1 MLFTTAYLLFLDLA
15 AKAIATPI
23 LGLSLAPKYL
33 TIAQSLANGSTAVLV
48 QFEGNSAYS
57 TWFEETARSPEFDE
71 EEAYEPALKE
81 ALGAV
86 QSAVNR
92 ILRQPAQISIVTCP
106 QSHREL
112 ALKVVSQLNLLMSFD
127 PYVIQYQTPYSA
139 LHYAYQLG
147 KCEIVG
153 LPEDCDP
160 EDIFGAALWVDFNAA
175 SLRISLLDFSE
186 YGCIRH
192 ATSDAIF
199 LDDVAFPKDE
209 IEQPAKFL
217 ETAFEDFLDG
227 YTVVTEFQVRSHHE
241 FVPLRS
247 KIAAIVVSGD
257 PLLQYLEM
265 FRDAV
270 DHVSPELTGRIRDL
284 IPPSEAMA
292 IGAATRGR
300 LIWEHPEW
308 FAFHEQNIV
317 AIPHEE
323 L

>member
-1 MLFTTAYLLFLDLA
+1 MLSTTAYLLFLDLV

-23 LGLSLAPKYL
+23 LGLSLAPRHL
-33 TIAQSLANGSTAVLV
+33 TIAQSFANSSTAVLV
-48 QFEGNSAYS
+48 QFEGSSAYS
-57 TWFEETARSPEFDE
+57 AWFEETARSPELDE
-71 EEAYEPALKE
+71 EEAYEPALNQ
-81 ALGAV
+81 AFSAV
-86 QSAVNR
+86 QAAVNR
-92 ILRQPAQISIVTCP
+92 IPGQPAQISIVTCP

-139 LHYAYQLG
+139 LHYVYQLG

-153 LPEDCDP
+153 LSEDCNP

-199 LDDVAFPKDE
+199 IDDVALSK
-209 IEQPAKFL
+209 PAKFL

-317 AIPHEE
+317 ATPHEE

>member
-1 MLFTTAYLLFLDLA
+1 MLSTTAYLLFLDLA

-48 QFEGNSAYS
+48 QLEGNSAYS
-57 TWFEETARSPEFDE
+57 AWFEEMVRLPELDE
-71 EEAYEPALKE
+71 QICREEAYEPALNQ
-81 ALGAV
+81 ALSAV
-86 QSAVNR
+86 QAVVNR
-92 ILRQPAQISIVTCP
+92 ISGQPAQISIVTCP

-112 ALKVVSQLNLLMSFD
+112 ALKVVSQLNLLISFD

-139 LHYAYQLG
+139 LHYAYELG
-147 KCEIVG
+147 KCMTVG
-153 LPEDCDP
+153 LPEDFDP

-175 SLRISLLDFSE
+175 GFRISLLDFSE

-192 ATSDAIF
+192 ATSDTILIGWNRTTGNF
-199 LDDVAFPKDE
+199 VGNRLRRY
-209 IEQPAKFL
+209 
-217 ETAFEDFLDG
+217 TA
-227 YTVVTEFQVRSHHE
+227 VTEPQASSHHG

-257 PLLQYLEM
+257 PLPQYLEM
-265 FRDAV
+265 LRDAV
-270 DHVSPELTGRIRDL
+270 DHVSPEFTGCIMDS

-292 IGAATRGR
+292 IGAAKRGR

-308 FAFHEQNIV
+308 FAIQEQNIV
-317 AIPHEE
+317 ATPHDE

>member
-1 MLFTTAYLLFLDLA
+1 MLSTTTYLLFLDLVV
-15 AKAIATPI
+15 KAIATPI
-23 LGLSLAPKYL
+23 LSLSLAPKHL
-33 TIAQSLANGSTAVLV
+33 TIAQSFANGSTAVLV

-57 TWFEETARSPEFDE
+57 AWFEETARSPELDE

-86 QSAVNR
+86 QSAVNH
-92 ILRQPAQISIVTCP
+92 ILDQPAQISIVTCP

-139 LHYAYQLG
+139 LHYAYELG
-147 KCEIVG
+147 KCMTVG
-153 LPEDCDP
+153 LPEDFDP

-175 SLRISLLDFSE
+175 GFRISLLDSSE

-192 ATSDAIF
+192 ATSDTI
-199 LDDVAFPKDE
+199 L
-209 IEQPAKFL
+209 I
-217 ETAFEDFLDG
+217 
-227 YTVVTEFQVRSHHE
+227 VTEPQASSHHE

-257 PLLQYLEM
+257 PLPRYLEM
-265 FRDAV
+265 LRDAV
-270 DHVSPELTGRIRDL
+270 DHVSPELTDRIRDS

-292 IGAATRGR
+292 IGAAKRGR

-308 FAFHEQNIV
+308 FAIQEQNIV
-317 AIPHEE
+317 ATPHDE

>member
-1 MLFTTAYLLFLDLA
+1 MLSTTTYLLFLDLV

-23 LGLSLAPKYL
+23 LGLSLAAKHL
-33 TIAQSLANGSTAVLV
+33 TIAQSFANGSTAVLV
-48 QFEGNSAYS
+48 QFEGSSAYLA
-57 TWFEETARSPEFDE
+57 WFEETARLPELDE
-71 EEAYEPALKE
+71 EEAYEPALDE
-81 ALGAV
+81 ALSAV

-92 ILRQPAQISIVTCP
+92 ILDQPAQISILTCP
-106 QSHREL
+106 QSHRKT
-112 ALKVVSQLNLLMSFD
+112 ALRAMSQLNLLISFD

-192 ATSDAIF
+192 ETSDAI
-199 LDDVAFPKDE
+199 LIGDIASSKDGFKQSAE
-209 IEQPAKFL
+209 LL
-217 ETAFEDFLDG
+217 ETAFEDFLDR
-227 YTVVTEFQVRSHHE
+227 YTMATESQARSHHE

-257 PLLQYLEM
+257 PSPQYLEVL
-265 FRDAV
+265 RDTV
-270 DHVSPELTGRIRDL
+270 DHVSPELTDRIRDSVS
-284 IPPSEAMA
+284 PSKAMA
-292 IGAATRGR
+292 IGAAKRGR

-308 FAFHEQNIV
+308 FAIHEQNII
-317 AIPHEE
+317 ATPHEE